1 MFCNCE
7 DDAITLVK
15 LQLWPGLVTRPLV
28 AFHTKLV
35 ALAESL
41 LLECHVSLKKFC
53 DVLNLNKSN
62 MLPVWV
68 CLSIYLLYMNISDCT
83 PL

>member
-1 MFCNCE
+1 MFCNWE
-7 DDAITLVK
+7 ADALTLVR
-15 LQLWPGLVTRPLV
+15 LQLWPGSVTRLLV

-35 ALAESL
+35 ALAENL

-53 DVLNLNKSN
+53 DVLSLNKSN

-68 CLSIYLLYMNISDCT
+68 CLIACLFICCVGVYCYK
-83 PL
+83 